1 MSKVT
6 VVGAGNVGATCAEV
20 VTRKNFAQEVILVD
34 IKEGIAEGKAL
45 DMLQVGPIEGFES
58 RIKGVT
64 NDYASTANS
73 DVVVVTSGAP
83 RKPGMNREDLIN
95 INAPI
100 VASVVKS
107 ALEYSPNAVFVIVAN
122 PLDTMT
128 YHALKATGLPSERV
142 VGMAGILDTAR
153 FRASLAQEIGVS
165 PQDIHS
171 IILGEHGDSMVVL
184 PRYTTVGGIPVTE
197 IYSSERVLEIA
208 EASKKGGG
216 FITKMLGT
224 SAWYAPGAAAAQ
236 MAEAIVLN
244 TQRVFPASAY
254 LTGQYGQ
261 NDIYLG
267 TPVVLGKGGVQRII
281 ELQLTETE
289 KAQLAK
295 SAEQVRSVNALLPK

>member
-20 VTRKNFAQEVILVD
+20 VARKNFAQEVVLVD

-64 NDYASTANS
+64 NDYAATANS

-107 ALEYSPNAVFVIVAN
+107 ALQYSPNAVFVIVAN

-153 FRASLAQEIGVS
+153 FKASLAQEIGVS
-165 PQDIHS
+165 PQDISS

-184 PRYTTVGGIPVTE
+184 PRYTTVAGIPVTE
-197 IYSSERVLEIA
+197 IYSPERVLEIA

-244 TQRVFPASAY
+244 TQRVFSASAY

-281 ELQLTETE
+281 ELQLTEAE

-295 SAEQVRSVNALLPK
+295 SADQVRSVNAILPK